1 MKTVMTLWAKGVLRE
16 PLAIPKNPEGS
27 RTPKVLNLLHFSS
40 TTVTRGVINTAH
52 AAGSREV
59 RHNMQQ
65 FQAL

>member
-16 PLAIPKNPEGS
+16 PLAIPKNRRGS
-27 RTPKVLNLLHFSS
+27 RTSKVLNLLHFSS
-40 TTVTRGVINTAH
+40 TTVTGGMLNAAQ